1 MKFNTAALLV
11 HELVTEASVH
21 GFPVLVVPTLI
32 VEEFHVSHLGHF
44 RVVLASVS
52 VICFSHL
59 YRRLYHF
66 S

>member
-1 MKFNTAALLV
+1 VKFNTAALLV
-11 HELVTEASVH
+11 HELVTDASVQ

-52 VICFSHL
+52 VI
-59 YRRLYHF
+59 
-66 S
+66 